1 MHMVFSSFAKLK
13 KKRGVHAM
21 KQVCVELIADEKY
34 GGFTARLP
42 DIPAYGEGETEAE
55 AIADL
60 KEALAAYIESF
71 GLEDALAR
79 LQSPV
84 TIRSIDLDL
93 AELTRG

>member
-1 MHMVFSSFAKLK
+1 MPALIEET
-13 KKRGVHAM
+13 AEDTDM
-21 KQVCVELIADEKY
+21 KQVSVELIADEEC

-60 KEALAAYIESF
+60 KEALSAYIAEF
-71 GLEDALAR
+71 GLEDAISR

-84 TIRSIDLDL
+84 VLRSVDLDL
-93 AELTRG
+93 AELSRG